1 MCKIGKQL
9 QLGSRLIVMI
19 IIGQRQDNNVNVNTK
34 QGKFNIKVTKK
45 TKIKLKQ
52 FYWMSVTLTQ
62 VVFRFF
68 L

>member
-45 TKIKLKQ
+45 KKL
-52 FYWMSVTLTQ
+52 S
-62 VVFRFF
+62 
-68 L
+68 